1 MKDVAEYMSS
11 SLRHALPAGQ
21 QLVNIASTDRF
32 AMYKVGP
39 VLAVSV
45 RLHCILFTSEYIAV
59 DESPVKM

>member
-11 SLRHALPAGQ
+11 SLRHTLPAGQ

-45 RLHCILFTSEYIAV
+45 RL
-59 DESPVKM
+59 